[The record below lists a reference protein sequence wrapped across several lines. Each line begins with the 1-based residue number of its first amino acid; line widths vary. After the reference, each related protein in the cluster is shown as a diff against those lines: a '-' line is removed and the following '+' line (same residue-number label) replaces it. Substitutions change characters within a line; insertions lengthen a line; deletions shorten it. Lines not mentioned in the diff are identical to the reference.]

1 MSDFQEENNKNIE
14 NSELTEDNK
23 NEQNKEKD
31 LLEKLTELQKEIYE
45 SWLRDTD
52 KVKEIIETHNFL
64 NEILKR
70 IQWKK

>member
-64 NEILKR
+64 NEILK
-70 IQWKK
+70 KNTM